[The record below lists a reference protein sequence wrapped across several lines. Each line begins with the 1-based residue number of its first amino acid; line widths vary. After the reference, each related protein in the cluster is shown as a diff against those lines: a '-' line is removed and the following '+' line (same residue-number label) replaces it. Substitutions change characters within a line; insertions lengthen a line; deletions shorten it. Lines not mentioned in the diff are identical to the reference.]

1 MKCLRF
7 SFDQGK
13 LEPVNCKSL
22 AHELLET
29 NKCYFLDY
37 GAELYVWMGRI
48 TSLQERK
55 GASEAA
61 EVTFVHLLSY
71 AISSSLSATLLK
83 MLTSLTDTC

>member
-1 MKCLRF
+1 MKCLLF

-13 LEPVNCKSL
+13 LEPIDCQPL

-29 NKCYFLDY
+29 NKCYLLDC

-61 EVTFVHLLSY
+61 EVTFVKMVTY
-71 AISSSLSATLLK
+71 AISLYSYCYTIEK
-83 MLTSLTDTC
+83 C